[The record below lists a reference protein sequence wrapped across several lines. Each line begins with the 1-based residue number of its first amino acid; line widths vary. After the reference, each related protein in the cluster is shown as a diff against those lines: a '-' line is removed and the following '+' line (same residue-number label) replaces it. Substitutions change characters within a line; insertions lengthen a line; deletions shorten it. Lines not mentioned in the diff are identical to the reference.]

1 MNNQPLL
8 KTALKYGAIAGLGN
22 FVFFLLIYFMGKN
35 PMGNWSW
42 AGIWI
47 TIVVLVLG
55 TKYHRNNDL
64 GGYMTYGRGL
74 GIGMLIIGFNAFLF
88 ALLAYSFGNFIDASI
103 PQMVINDFM
112 EGMEKARKFLGEDK
126 YQTIMD
132 AYEKNKDQFNM
143 SRIAI
148 GDFEAKVIG
157 GFIVCLITAGIF
169 ARKRP
174 MFEQPT
180 SDSAINS

>member
-1 MNNQPLL
+1 MKNQPLL

-35 PMGNWSW
+35 PLGNWSW

-47 TIVVLVLG
+47 TIVVLILG
-55 TKYHRNNDL
+55 TKFHRNNDL
-64 GGYMTYGRGL
+64 GGYMSYGRGL
-74 GIGMLIIGFNAFLF
+74 GIGMLIIVFSAFLF

-103 PQMVINDFM
+103 PQMMINDFM

-132 AYEKNKDQFNM
+132 TFEKNKDQFNM
-143 SRIAI
+143 SKIAI
-148 GDFEAKVIG
+148 GDFETKVIG
-157 GFIVCLITAGIF
+157 GFIECLIIAGIF
-169 ARKRP
+169 TKKRP
-174 MFEQPT
+174 IFEHL
-180 SDSAINS
+180 DSNPPANN